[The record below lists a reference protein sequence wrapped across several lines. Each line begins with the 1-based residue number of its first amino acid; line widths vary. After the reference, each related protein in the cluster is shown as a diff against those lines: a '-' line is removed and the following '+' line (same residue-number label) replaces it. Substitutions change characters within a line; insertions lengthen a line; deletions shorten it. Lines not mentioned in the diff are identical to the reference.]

1 MNKMVR
7 AYDSV
12 IWSCLDTYQ
21 KLAKEKLAVAKRV

>member
-21 KLAKEKLAVAKRV
+21 KLAKE